1 MAKRFKLS
9 PSLMCADM
17 LHLQDELALFDE
29 QGVEYLHIDIMD
41 GHYVPNVALGPQLC
55 EQIGSASTI
64 PLDVHLMVEN
74 VDSFIPLFTA
84 VKPRFISF
92 HPETSRH
99 PVRTIQRIRE
109 SGAQPGVAI
118 DPAITVGSLRHL
130 LPEVGLVCVMSVNPG
145 YAGQALVPW
154 TLDKIAELK
163 ELRGQEGFSFEIE
176 VDGNASWENIPKMVE
191 AGAEIIV
198 AGTSSLFSSEMS
210 RLDAFRRMRELDGG
224 E

>member
-1 MAKRFKLS
+1 
-9 PSLMCADM
+9 MCADM
-17 LHLQDELALFDE
+17 LQLQDELALFEE
-29 QGVEYLHIDIMD
+29 QGVEYLHIDVMD

-64 PLDVHLMVEN
+64 PLDVHLMVER
-74 VDSFIPLFTA
+74 VDSFVPIFTA
-84 VKPRFISF
+84 VRPRFISF

-99 PVRTIQRIRE
+99 PIRTIQQIRE
-109 SGAQPGVAI
+109 SGVQPGVAI
-118 DPAITVGSLRHL
+118 DPAITVESMRHL

-163 ELRGQEGFSFEIE
+163 ELRAREGLSFEIE
-176 VDGNASWENIPKMVE
+176 VDGNASWDHIPKMVS

-198 AGTSSLFSSEMS
+198 AGTSSLFSADMGRVE
-210 RLDAFRRMRELDGG
+210 AFERMRELDGG
-224 E
+224 Q